1 MSGKICVTILD
12 DHQSIVDGYLYRLS
26 EIPSLEVTATLRFG
40 EDLEPSLTRN
50 PADVLLLDFGI
61 PTSPDNPSNYPILTQ
76 IPKLLQLYPD
86 LDILV
91 ISMFGE
97 RGLIRAVMEAGAS
110 GYILKDDAIAIQDL
124 GNIIISIT
132 EGAIYLSQKA
142 GQLYKKHPGSGDETT
157 LTRRQLEA
165 LLLCATYP
173 NSTTSELATKMT
185 VSNSTARN
193 LLSGAYMRLGVH
205 TRAAA
210 IEKARKLGW
219 ITPDTQSPPA

>member
-1 MSGKICVTILD
+1 MSDKIRVTILD

-26 EIPSLEVTATLRFG
+26 QIPNIEVTATLRFG
-40 EDLEPSLTRN
+40 QELEPSLAQN
-50 PADVLLLDFGI
+50 PTDILLLDFSI
-61 PTSPDNPSNYPILTQ
+61 PTAPDNPTTYPILTE
-76 IPKLLQLYPD
+76 IPRLLQLYPD

-97 RGLIRAVMEAGAS
+97 RGLVRAVMEAGAS
-110 GYILKDDAIAIQDL
+110 GYILKDDAIAVQDL
-124 GNIIISIT
+124 GNIILSVA

-142 GQLYKKHPGSGDETT
+142 GQLYQKQVNLESEMT

-173 NSTTSELATKMT
+173 NSTTSELAAKMT

-210 IEKARKLGW
+210 IAKARQLGW
-219 ITPDTQSPPA
+219 ITSDSP